1 MNGRELRQSLNDLSG
16 LATETTRRLD
26 FAYYT
31 VLEKAG
37 QLHSTIASLQELS
50 DSSHALHQNFL
61 DDSAGVEKEF
71 QGIIKGFNDFSD
83 QKHNVNELVARLDSA
98 KQRTETLSA
107 RLEASRKRVELWEA
121 REKEWQKK
129 TSSK

>member
-1 MNGRELRQSLNDLSG
+1 MNCRELRQSLNDLSG

-26 FAYYT
+26 FAFYT

-50 DSSHALHQNFL
+50 DSSHSLHQKFL
-61 DDSAGVEKEF
+61 ADSAGVEKEF
-71 QGIIKGFNDFSD
+71 QQTIKGFNDFSG
-83 QKHNVNELVARLDSA
+83 QKHDVDELVARLEIA
-98 KQRTETLSA
+98 RQRSETLSA
-107 RLEASRKRVELWEA
+107 RLEASRRRVELWEA

-129 TSSK
+129 TSSR